1 MVKKE
6 EMIQALL
13 KAMHLPTQAT
23 APPVA
28 TKPEPAETEAKEFEW
43 HGEGEST
50 DWPEYPD

>member
-6 EMIQALL
+6 EMIQVLL
-13 KAMHLPTQAT
+13 KATYLPTQAMG
-23 APPVA
+23 PPVA
-28 TKPEPAETEAKEFEW
+28 AKPEPAETEAKEFEC